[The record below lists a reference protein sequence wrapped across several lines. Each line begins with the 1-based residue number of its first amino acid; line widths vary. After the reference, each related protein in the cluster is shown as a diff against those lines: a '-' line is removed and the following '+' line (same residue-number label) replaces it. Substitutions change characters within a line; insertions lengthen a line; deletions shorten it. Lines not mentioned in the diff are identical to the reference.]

1 MTTQVPGV
9 KPLCRLCTYSISE
22 RIADRLAIIQ
32 LASAKSKFRIKK
44 WRAIDGGG
52 GLHNA
57 RLFVAAVRLGCG
69 R

>member
-1 MTTQVPGV
+1 MNAQVRGV
-9 KPLCRLCTYSISE
+9 KACGPKVNYLAESAPELGC
-22 RIADRLAIIQ
+22 IAH
-32 LASAKSKFRIKK
+32 KK
-44 WRAIDGGG
+44 MAGDDGGG